1 METVVTNLV
10 SNSVKYNREGG
21 KVSIGAQ
28 NRGEFIELIV
38 ADSGVG
44 ISEENLPRI
53 FDKFYRIRS
62 DYTRKVV
69 GSGIGLP
76 LVKAIIEA
84 HFGTITVE
92 SKAEKGTTFTVLL
105 PRGVG

>member
-1 METVVTNLV
+1 V

-92 SKAEKGTTFTVLL
+92 SKEEKGTTFTVLL